1 MSQFDSLIATLK
13 NENFADKRQLLEYTL
28 HIVQEIKKQGK
39 KIDEDDKNALAE
51 YCFTEVDNMLTIIPQ
66 IKTYKEKDVIFDCQD
81 IIFGLIMS
89 LFESSSEIPKEKT
102 EKLER
107 LVELVSKE
115 RYIESSLDVIF
126 TQKSISYTEIDCLLS
141 LVNQYADEYQRG
153 KLYLGLMH
161 YENDIDK
168 FDSQA
173 KDRISTHLIEDFN
186 RFLILEQPS
195 EDFINSIELATD
207 ICEKFLND
215 QIVDLL
221 YEIIKKDFSNITF
234 YAVKTLILAGKE
246 ISADII
252 VSLAHNLEYAKL
264 TYELLSDEQRKT
276 YFPTECS
283 SPEYLAKSDM
293 VRWLMYPTELGKA
306 PDDIEF
312 IGKITYLFKKDKYYV
327 FKYRSDSDTLSDNLK
342 NKWLIGW
349 SNDDGG
355 TFSNFDEYSLYEK
368 NTISET
374 LKNIKKK
381 LIG

>member
-1 MSQFDSLIATLK
+1 MSQFDSVIATLK

-66 IKTYKEKDVIFDCQD
+66 IKTYKEKDIVFDCQD

-102 EKLER
+102 EKLES

-115 RYIESSLDVIF
+115 RYIESSLDIIF

-168 FDSQA
+168 FDPQA

-215 QIVDLL
+215 KIVDLL
-221 YEIIKKDFSNITF
+221 YEIIKKGFSNITF

-264 TYELLSDEQRKT
+264 TYELLSDVQRKT